1 MAVQQP
7 VDYDFRFWQ
16 SGKSPAM
23 SDWGQNRH
31 RADGPTRLK
40 PVSPIPPQK
49 KGSKRGGRLR
59 RPVRSHQLDGGWA
72 QIATA
77 IQRAAVQHH
86 LTEAQV
92 VGGCGHSTPTAGVVQ
107 RIRALVGLPLAACVV
122 VAALFLQSSYGGVAK
137 LVASCCASWAIVEYW
152 PRHNPGS
159 KPTAAPLV
167 ETGRLL
173 RCTGG
178 QRGRMPMEEN

>member
-1 MAVQQP
+1 MCAPAGNSLSKKLNIGQAYPIQEWP
-7 VDYDFRFWQ
+7 YSSQ
-16 SGKSPAM
+16 STTTSGFGNRGASPAM
-23 SDWGQNRH
+23 SAHWGQNRH

-59 RPVRSHQLDGGWA
+59 RPA
-72 QIATA
+72 
-77 IQRAAVQHH
+77 
-86 LTEAQV
+86 
-92 VGGCGHSTPTAGVVQ
+92 
-107 RIRALVGLPLAACVV
+107 
-122 VAALFLQSSYGGVAK
+122 
-137 LVASCCASWAIVEYW
+137 ASCCASWAIVEYW